1 VPVVAAPVPILV
13 TRIQKSDLV
22 DEALAKRSKCD
33 DTIEQKLLLR
43 TCSLAGVLRPHVAA
57 LRSCELMPRP
67 ARSQTA
73 ARTRLDM
80 PVRPEGLTLF
90 KR

>member
-1 VPVVAAPVPILV
+1 MRNAKEQ
-13 TRIQKSDLV
+13 RRRQ
-22 DEALAKRSKCD
+22 LAHACD
-33 DTIEQKLLLR
+33 HMVEERAHLR